1 MELSPTIPTIDAGA
15 APVVEHDPRAS
26 EFDLVV
32 KQITPEADGVIS
44 LRLAGPGA
52 GPLPSWD
59 PGAHIDVVVDGGL
72 IRQYSLCGDA
82 EDRRHWTIAVLREA
96 QSRGGSEWIHTRLR
110 AGDSLRVRG
119 PWNNFPLV
127 AAEEYVFIAGGI
139 GITPLLPM
147 IRQVARW
154 AGRWQLL
161 YGGRRRASMA
171 FLGQLEQFG
180 PRVRLVPEDEFG
192 LLDLDTW
199 LGTPRPGT
207 LVYCCGPEALIAAV
221 EERCARWPAGAL
233 HVERFHPRPGALDG
247 DHTAFE
253 VVCARSGLTVTVG
266 ADETIVTALERV
278 GVYVPTSC
286 AEGICGTCQT
296 AVVDGVPDHR
306 DSFLIGKKR
315 EDHSTIMVCCSR
327 SRTSRLVLDL

>member
-1 MELSPTIPTIDAGA
+1 MELTPTIDAA
-15 APVVEHDPRAS
+15 VTPVVEHGPRAS
-26 EFDLVV
+26 EFDVV
-32 KQITPEADGVIS
+32 VEKVTPEADGVIS

-52 GPLPSWD
+52 GPLPSWG
-59 PGAHIDVVVDGGL
+59 PGAHIDVVVGGGL

-82 EDRRHWTIAVLREA
+82 EDGRHWTIAVLREA
-96 QSRGGSEWIHTRLR
+96 QSRGGSEWIHTGIQ
-110 AGDSLRVRG
+110 AGDRLRVRG

-127 AAEEYVFIAGGI
+127 MAEEYVFIAGGI

-147 IRQVARW
+147 IRQVDRGDSGW
-154 AGRWQLL
+154 NLL

-171 FLGQLEQFG
+171 FLGQLEPFG
-180 PRVRLVPEDEFG
+180 DRVRIVPEDEFG

-199 LGTPRPGT
+199 IASPRPGT

-221 EERCARWPAGAL
+221 EERCSLWPTGSL

-247 DHTAFE
+247 ENTAFE

-266 ADETIVTALERV
+266 ADEAIVTALERN

-296 AVVDGVPDHR
+296 AVVGGVPDHR
-306 DSFLIGKKR
+306 DSFLVGKKR
-315 EDHSTIMVCCSR
+315 EDHTTIMVCCSR
-327 SRTSRLVLDL
+327 ARTSRLVLDL